1 MFCSVSPF
9 RSRFLIIPLD
19 ELRVLCSETVTGR
32 LKKVFIFKRFSV
44 WAFLVV
50 STNNVW
56 FFNFFTLLAVPIA
69 ASICFS
75 MTNGDNEVIDCSVFD
90 FITRNFG
97 KLSGLKKDWFS
108 SSDSAL

>member
-1 MFCSVSPF
+1 M
-9 RSRFLIIPLD
+9 
-19 ELRVLCSETVTGR
+19 TGR

-50 STNNVW
+50 STNNVCC
-56 FFNFFTLLAVPIA
+56 FFLNFFTLLAVPIA
-69 ASICFS
+69 ALICFT

>member
-1 MFCSVSPF
+1 MFCSVSPL
-9 RSRFLIIPLD
+9 RSQFLIIPLD
-19 ELRVLCSETVTGR
+19 ELRVLCSESITGR

-50 STNNVW
+50 STNKVCCF

-75 MTNGDNEVIDCSVFD
+75 MTNGDNEVIDWSVFD
-90 FITRNFG
+90 FMTRNFG
-97 KLSGLKKDWFS
+97 NCLV
-108 SSDSAL
+108 